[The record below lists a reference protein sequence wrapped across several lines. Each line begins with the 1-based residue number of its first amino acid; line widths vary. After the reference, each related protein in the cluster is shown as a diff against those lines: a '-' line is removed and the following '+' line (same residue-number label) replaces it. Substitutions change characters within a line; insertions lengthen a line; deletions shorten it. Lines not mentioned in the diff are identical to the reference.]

1 MAFKR
6 LFDDF
11 DSTIFKTI
19 DNIEDCASENL
30 EIMKLWKTDIGGMGQ
45 IGISKH
51 GLYLHYKW
59 MCRAITDF
67 NIVVCLLVWH
77 LKKRGNSTGE
87 IEKLLKLLKRYK

>member
-11 DSTIFKTI
+11 DDVIFKTI

-30 EIMKLWKTDIGGMGQ
+30 EIMKSWTDIGAMGQ
-45 IGISKH
+45 IGICKH
-51 GLYLHYKW
+51 GLYRKYKW

-67 NIVVCLLVWH
+67 NIVVCLLIWH
-77 LKKRGNSTGE
+77 LKKRGNSTEE
-87 IEKLLKLLKRYK
+87 IEKLLELLERYK

>member
-11 DSTIFKTI
+11 DSNIFKTI
-19 DNIEDCASENL
+19 DNIVDCSSENL
-30 EIMKLWKTDIGGMGQ
+30 EIMKTWTDIGGMGQ
-45 IGISKH
+45 IGICKH
-51 GLYLHYKW
+51 GLYRQYKW

-87 IEKLLKLLKRYK
+87 IEKLLKLLEQCK